1 MKRHLNEFE
10 TEFKKLCKIYR
21 LVCELEKR
29 IFCDESFK
37 STYKQIIK
45 LLKKDYNSL
54 FIYKLEYET
63 NRDVLNYVIKLLS
76 NQFHLLKIN
85 SYYYDID
92 TSIKAE
98 NYMLTLKEKQ
108 YV

>member
-1 MKRHLNEFE
+1 MKRELNEYQVQ
-10 TEFKKLCKIYR
+10 FKKLCKIYR

-29 IFCDESFK
+29 IFCEESFK

-45 LLKKDYNSL
+45 LLKKDFKNL

-76 NQFHLLKIN
+76 NQFYLLKIN

-92 TSIKAE
+92 ISIKAE
-98 NYMLTLKEKQ
+98 NYILTLKEKKN
-108 YV
+108 V